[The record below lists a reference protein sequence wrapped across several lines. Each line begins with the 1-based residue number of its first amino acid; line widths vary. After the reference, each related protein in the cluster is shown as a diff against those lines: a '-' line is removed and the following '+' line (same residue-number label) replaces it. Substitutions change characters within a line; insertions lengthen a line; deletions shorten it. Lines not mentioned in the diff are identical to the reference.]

1 MTSDYEI
8 PTISEQKNQI
18 RNEEQIISRRE
29 QRRIDSEILKR
40 SSGINIDEL
49 LMKVVIDGASDLHLS
64 CGSVPRY
71 RIDGDLIPM
80 PGEEVVTNDW
90 LRSQIR
96 SIANDKLW
104 DDYNENNEV
113 DLSHAVEGHGRFR
126 VNVFVQRGQS
136 AAVMRTIP
144 SQIKTIAQLGVPD
157 SLNDIIKKPK
167 GLILV
172 TGPTGSGKA
181 LRLDTKIPTPTG
193 MTTMGELKI
202 GDKVIDSKGQPT
214 TVTGMSDI
222 NKTPELYKITLSD
235 GQEIFADKDH
245 QWIVS
250 THTMRKEM
258 RHYKKVRAAKN
269 SMLGTNAG
277 AKLIEMSQNQS
288 NGRSTLNELYSMIE
302 ANDLT
307 DHYVSNYAIRNS
319 LDFMEATTYGGNGPV
334 PVSFDTPSA
343 LQLLGLRLI
352 QRYEREEKS
361 ILKTMSTKEILAEGL
376 IDKHGRGNFS
386 IPVASFQ
393 GEEKEFSID
402 PYILGVWL
410 GDGATKGSRIYSGKE
425 DYEEMRDNLK
435 RLWNG
440 DIATSDTKSCMSI
453 SLKKNENKD
462 SLSLTTLL
470 KQNGVFGNKHIPEE
484 YFVASYDQRLT
495 LLQGIMDTDGTVNK
509 NGQSMELSL
518 SHEILAKDC
527 LKLIRS
533 LGIKAMIKK
542 RKTGYKNENGEY
554 VKCKDSYRISFVT
567 NAPVFKLKRKLD
579 RISNKPTEH
588 RKWLYINSIEKV
600 FETDPEYGDVRCISV
615 DSDDKSYLCADYV
628 VTHNTTTLTA
638 MLDAIN
644 ASRQEHIMTIEDPI
658 EFVHEN
664 KLSLVN
670 QREVGSD
677 TASFSEA
684 LKRVLRQDPDVI
696 LIGEMRDAE
705 TISTALTA
713 AETGHLVF
721 GTLHTQS
728 SAKTIDRIID
738 TFPAHQQSQVRSQL
752 ADTLQAVICQDL
764 VKKSGG
770 GRVAATEIL
779 MRTDAISNN
788 IREGNISQIYSALQ
802 TGRTHGM
809 HTFDQD
815 YVRLVKAGLVEKEQV
830 VNSMRSPKDLDGILT
845 LNNDWSA

>member
-29 QRRIDSEILKR
+29 QRRIDSEVLKR

-80 PGEEVVTNDW
+80 PSEEVVTNDW

-222 NKTPELYKITLSD
+222 NKAPELYKITLSD

-250 THTMRKEM
+250 SLKFENNENFKSKNNNAI
-258 RHYKKVRAAKN
+258 KKLTEISQTA
-269 SMLGTNAG
+269 TN
-277 AKLIEMSQNQS
+277 KY
-288 NGRSTLNELYSMIE
+288 STLKELFAIIKE
-302 ANDLT
+302 HDLT
-307 DHYVSNYAIRNS
+307 EHYVNTEAVNSS
-319 LDFMEATTYGGNGPV
+319 LDFMDVESYVNNERKNNPITFNT
-334 PVSFDTPSA
+334 STA
-343 LQLLGLRLI
+343 LYSLGLRLE
-352 QRYEREEKS
+352 QRYENSGIDFRV
-361 ILKTMSTKEILAEGL
+361 MSTKEIIAEGVS
-376 IDKHGRGNFS
+376 DK
-386 IPVASFQ
+386 
-393 GEEKEFSID
+393 
-402 PYILGVWL
+402 
-410 GDGATKGSRIYSGKE
+410 
-425 DYEEMRDNLK
+425 DNNPK
-435 RLWNG
+435 FN
-440 DIATSDTKSCMSI
+440 I
-453 SLKKNENKD
+453 N
-462 SLSLTTLL
+462 
-470 KQNGVFGNKHIPEE
+470 QV
-484 YFVASYDQRLT
+484 
-495 LLQGIMDTDGTVNK
+495 K
-509 NGQSMELSL
+509 NGASRLL
-518 SHEILAKDC
+518 
-527 LKLIRS
+527 LI
-533 LGIKAMIKK
+533 
-542 RKTGYKNENGEY
+542 EN
-554 VKCKDSYRISFVT
+554 
-567 NAPVFKLKRKLD
+567 
-579 RISNKPTEH
+579 
-588 RKWLYINSIEKV
+588 IEKV
-600 FETDPEYGDVRCISV
+600 FETDSEYGDVRCISV

-664 KLSLVN
+664 KMSLVN

>member
-18 RNEEQIISRRE
+18 RKEEQTISRRE
-29 QRRIDSEILKR
+29 QRIIDSKILKR

-80 PGEEVVTNDW
+80 PNEEVVKDEW
-90 LRSQIR
+90 LRTQIR
-96 SIANDKLW
+96 GIANDKLW

-172 TGPTGSGKA
+172 TGPTGSGK
-181 LRLDTKIPTPTG
+181 
-193 MTTMGELKI
+193 
-202 GDKVIDSKGQPT
+202 
-214 TVTGMSDI
+214 
-222 NKTPELYKITLSD
+222 
-235 GQEIFADKDH
+235 
-245 QWIVS
+245 
-250 THTMRKEM
+250 
-258 RHYKKVRAAKN
+258 
-269 SMLGTNAG
+269 
-277 AKLIEMSQNQS
+277 
-288 NGRSTLNELYSMIE
+288 
-302 ANDLT
+302 
-307 DHYVSNYAIRNS
+307 
-319 LDFMEATTYGGNGPV
+319 
-334 PVSFDTPSA
+334 
-343 LQLLGLRLI
+343 
-352 QRYEREEKS
+352 
-361 ILKTMSTKEILAEGL
+361 
-376 IDKHGRGNFS
+376 
-386 IPVASFQ
+386 
-393 GEEKEFSID
+393 
-402 PYILGVWL
+402 
-410 GDGATKGSRIYSGKE
+410 
-425 DYEEMRDNLK
+425 
-435 RLWNG
+435 
-440 DIATSDTKSCMSI
+440 
-453 SLKKNENKD
+453 
-462 SLSLTTLL
+462 
-470 KQNGVFGNKHIPEE
+470 
-484 YFVASYDQRLT
+484 
-495 LLQGIMDTDGTVNK
+495 
-509 NGQSMELSL
+509 
-518 SHEILAKDC
+518 
-527 LKLIRS
+527 
-533 LGIKAMIKK
+533 
-542 RKTGYKNENGEY
+542 
-554 VKCKDSYRISFVT
+554 
-567 NAPVFKLKRKLD
+567 
-579 RISNKPTEH
+579 
-588 RKWLYINSIEKV
+588 
-600 FETDPEYGDVRCISV
+600 
-615 DSDDKSYLCADYV
+615 
-628 VTHNTTTLTA
+628 TTTLTA

-664 KLSLVN
+664 KMSLVN

-779 MRTDAISNN
+779 IRTDAISNN